1 MNRSALAAAS
11 ALVLLLSSV
20 GLAVAQGTAAE
31 ARAMLDRAVA
41 ALKVDEAMAL
51 AAFND
56 KSNKQFH
63 QGDLYVFCVN
73 MADGKLTAHPD
84 PAMLGTDLRS
94 TKRNDDPYGQRIYDA
109 LKSSGGGV
117 VTVTYS
123 GPKPGTTLPVPKEIV
138 FGKGPRPG
146 LRRGLLQIAWQNR
159 TDGEAPAVISGWP
172 SRPC

>member
-1 MNRSALAAAS
+1 MSRSALAAA
-11 ALVLLLSSV
+11 LVLALLSSA
-20 GLAVAQGTAAE
+20 GLASAQQPGRAAQ

-56 KSNKQFH
+56 KSNKQFR

-123 GPKPGTTLPVPKEIV
+123 GPKPGTTLPVPKESFLARV
-138 FGKGPRPG
+138 RDLGCGVGYYK
-146 LRRGLLQIAWQNR
+146 
-159 TDGEAPAVISGWP
+159 
-172 SRPC
+172 